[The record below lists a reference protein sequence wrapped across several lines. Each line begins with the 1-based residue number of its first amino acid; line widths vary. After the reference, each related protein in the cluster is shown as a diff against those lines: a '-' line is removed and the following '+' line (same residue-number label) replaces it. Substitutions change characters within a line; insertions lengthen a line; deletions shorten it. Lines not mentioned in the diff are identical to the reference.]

1 MIEIY
6 EKINTAIK
14 NNITA
19 YLVTLIE
26 YDGRAKSV
34 KNSKMLVYE
43 NGDSF
48 GSIGG
53 KEIETFVI
61 KEILKEKPLTII
73 QKEFELSENKKK
85 I

>member
-53 KEIETFVI
+53 KEIET
-61 KEILKEKPLTII
+61 
-73 QKEFELSENKKK
+73 
-85 I
+85 